1 VERLKGLEWIYRAL
15 IHLIVLCKTVR
26 YRFKTKGLAK
36 EIKFL
41 KRLRARRARK
51 NISEWRKTYAWEV
64 S

>member
-1 VERLKGLEWIYRAL
+1 MKKESFATSK
-15 IHLIVLCKTVR
+15 R

-51 NISEWRKTYAWEV
+51 NIDEWNKTYA
-64 S
+64 

>member
-1 VERLKGLEWIYRAL
+1 MKKESFATSK
-15 IHLIVLCKTVR
+15 R

-41 KRLRARRARK
+41 KKLRRRKARR
-51 NISEWRKTYAWEV
+51 NISEWRKTYNREV